1 MFLFNCWLTGTTDSH
16 LFENDPMPSVLALFA
31 HPDDIEFVAA
41 GTLLLL
47 KDLGWDIH
55 YCNVANGCCGSTVTD
70 RDQTAAI
77 RRVESECSAKLL
89 EAHYYPPFCDDLDIF
104 YNRENLAKVAAIVR
118 QARPNVVLTH
128 AASDYMEDHMETCRL
143 AVTAAFAKGIPNF
156 KSNPNEPSF
165 DGDVAIYHA
174 QPHGNRSPSGETV
187 VPKLAIPIDAVLE
200 RKLAMLD
207 CHKSQQQWLQA
218 TQGMNSYLQAMLEL
232 GEEVA
237 KLANL
242 DCKAAEGWQKHLHLG
257 FGTSEYDPLAQLFG

>member
-1 MFLFNCWLTGTTDSH
+1 
-16 LFENDPMPSVLALFA
+16 MPSALALFA

-55 YCNVANGCCGSTVTD
+55 YCNIANGCCGSTVTD
-70 RDQTAAI
+70 RTETVAI
-77 RRVESECSAKLL
+77 RRIESERSAQLL
-89 EAHYYPPFCDDLDIF
+89 GARYYPPFCDDLDIF

-118 QARPNVVLTH
+118 QAKPEILLTH

-156 KSNPNEPSF
+156 QCNPIETSF
-165 DGDVAIYHA
+165 DGQVAIYHA

-187 VPKLAIPIDAVLE
+187 FPKLAISIDSVLD
-200 RKLAMLD
+200 RKLALLE
-207 CHKSQQQWLQA
+207 CHKSQQQWLQS
-218 TQGMNSYLQAMLEL
+218 TQGMNSYLQTMLEL
-232 GEEVA
+232 GHEVA

-242 DCKAAEGWQKHLHLG
+242 DCKAAEGWHKHLHLG
-257 FGTSEYDPLAQLFG
+257 FGASDFDPLSKMFG